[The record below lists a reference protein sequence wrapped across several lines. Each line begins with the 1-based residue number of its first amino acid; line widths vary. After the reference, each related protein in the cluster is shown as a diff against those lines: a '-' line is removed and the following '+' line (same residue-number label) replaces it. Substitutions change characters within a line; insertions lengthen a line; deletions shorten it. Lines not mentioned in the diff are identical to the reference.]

1 MRLLDSNIIIYA
13 TKPQFAFLRAL
24 FSAPDV
30 AISGVSYVEV
40 LGYHLLSQNDKSDLE
55 ELFAN
60 TLMLPINAAVLDQA
74 VKFRQQRKITLGDAL
89 IAATATVFNCA
100 LLTRN
105 TGDFNGLAGFQLVD
119 PVATA
124 GRL

>member
-24 FSAPDV
+24 FSAPGH
-30 AISGVSYVEV
+30 SR
-40 LGYHLLSQNDKSDLE
+40 LRSQLRGGAGLRTDKNDLE

-60 TLMLPINAAVLDQA
+60 TLMLPINAGVLYYA
-74 VKFRQQRKITLGDAL
+74 VKFRQQRKVTLGDAL
-89 IAATATVFNCA
+89 IGATAVVFNCA

-105 TGDFNGLAGFQLVD
+105 TADFSGLAGLQLID
-119 PVATA
+119 PIAARV
-124 GRL
+124 RP

>member
-24 FSAPDV
+24 FSAPDIV
-30 AISGVSYVEV
+30 VSAVSYVEV
-40 LGYHLLSQNDKSDLE
+40 LGYHLLSQTDKDDLE
-55 ELFAN
+55 ELFGN

-74 VKFRQQRKITLGDAL
+74 VKFRRQRKITLGDAL
-89 IAATATVFNCA
+89 IAATAAVFNCA

-105 TGDFNGLAGFQLVD
+105 TGDFSGFAGLQLVD
-119 PVATA
+119 PIAT
-124 GRL
+124 GVGS